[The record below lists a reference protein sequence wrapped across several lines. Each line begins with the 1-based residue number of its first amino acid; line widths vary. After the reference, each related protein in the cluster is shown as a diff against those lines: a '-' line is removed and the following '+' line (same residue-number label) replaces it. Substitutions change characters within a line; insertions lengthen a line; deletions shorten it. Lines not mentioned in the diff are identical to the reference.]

1 MQDRQTFFCT
11 LGILDKAGRIIYNI
25 IVRNHSVRMPGA
37 GGRSDGKGSNH
48 MKIITISREFGS
60 GGRELGR
67 RLADVLGFDYYD
79 REIIT
84 AIAQAQ
90 GMDEGYVEKALE
102 DHAWQHIPLT
112 YGRSFASSAILQS
125 TQTNLLIEQKK
136 VLDGIAR
143 AGKDCVIVGRDA
155 DVLLADQKPFSMFV
169 CADLEARNQ
178 RCMERA
184 PEGEGL
190 SRKAIEQSIR
200 RIDKA
205 RARSREI
212 ISDSRWGQGGSY
224 CLTVNTTGWQI
235 KDMTGAVADYIR
247 RWYERRGA

>member
-1 MQDRQTFFCT
+1 
-11 LGILDKAGRIIYNI
+11 
-25 IVRNHSVRMPGA
+25 
-37 GGRSDGKGSNH
+37 

-60 GGRELGR
+60 GGRELGK
-67 RLADVLGFDYYD
+67 RLADLLGFDYYD

-112 YGRSFASSAILQS
+112 YGRSFASGTLMQS
-125 TQTNLLIEQKK
+125 TQTSLLVEQKR
-136 VLDGIAR
+136 VLDGIAK

-155 DVLLADQKPFSMFV
+155 DVLLSDQEPFSIFV
-169 CADLEARNQ
+169 CASMDAKVR

-184 PEGEGL
+184 SEGENL
-190 SRKAIEQSIR
+190 TRKAIEQNIR

-205 RARSREI
+205 RARSREM
-212 ISDSRWGQGGSY
+212 ISDTKWGQGGSY
-224 CLTVNTTGWQI
+224 NMTVNTTGWEI
-235 KDMTGAVADYIR
+235 SELTGAVADFVR
-247 RWYERRGA
+247 RWYGRSVKA

>member
-1 MQDRQTFFCT
+1 
-11 LGILDKAGRIIYNI
+11 
-25 IVRNHSVRMPGA
+25 
-37 GGRSDGKGSNH
+37 

-60 GGRELGR
+60 GGRELGK

-136 VLDGIAR
+136 VLDGIAK

-169 CADLEARNQ
+169 CADLEARIQ

-190 SRKAIEQSIR
+190 SRKAIKQSIR

-212 ISDSRWGQGGSY
+212 ISDSGGGGGGSSGRRG
-224 CLTVNTTGWQI
+224 NPRGWQI
-235 KDMTGAVADYIR
+235 RALPGGVADYIR
-247 RWYERRGA
+247 RWYERSGA

>member
-1 MQDRQTFFCT
+1 
-11 LGILDKAGRIIYNI
+11 
-25 IVRNHSVRMPGA
+25 
-37 GGRSDGKGSNH
+37 

-169 CADLEARNQ
+169 CADLEARIQ

-184 PEGEGL
+184 PEGEGPGQEPGDHFGQQMGPGRQL
-190 SRKAIEQSIR
+190 LPDGEHHRLADQGPDRGGGGLYPPLVRAQRGVSISHENQR
-200 RIDKA
+200 R
-205 RARSREI
+205 R
-212 ISDSRWGQGGSY
+212 
-224 CLTVNTTGWQI
+224 TG
-235 KDMTGAVADYIR
+235 R
-247 RWYERRGA
+247 R